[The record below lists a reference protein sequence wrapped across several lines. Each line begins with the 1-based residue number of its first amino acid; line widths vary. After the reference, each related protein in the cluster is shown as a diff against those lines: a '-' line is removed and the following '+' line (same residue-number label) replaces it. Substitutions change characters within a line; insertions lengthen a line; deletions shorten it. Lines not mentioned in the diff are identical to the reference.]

1 MYAIVEISGKQYRV
15 EKDITIN
22 VNKIQDSSEELKIDK
37 VLLYVDEE
45 NVLIGQPYLD
55 NVTVTATVLGDIKGK
70 KGRGIKFKKRKN
82 YTRTFG
88 FRPEYTQLKIDQVT
102 KA

>member
-15 EKDITIN
+15 EKDMTIK
-22 VNKIQDSSEELKIDK
+22 VNRIQNSDDEVKIDR
-37 VLLYVDEE
+37 VLLYVDGED
-45 NVLIGQPYLD
+45 VLIGQPYLE
-55 NVTVTATVLGDIKGK
+55 NVTVTATVMGDVRGK
-70 KGRGIKFKKRKN
+70 KVRGIKFKKRKN

-88 FRPEYTQLKIDQVT
+88 FRPDYTQLKIDQVT

>member
-1 MYAIVEISGKQYRV
+1 M
-15 EKDITIN
+15 
-22 VNKIQDSSEELKIDK
+22 
-37 VLLYVDEE
+37 LLYVDEE

-55 NVTVTATVLGDIKGK
+55 NVTVTATVIGDIRGK
-70 KGRGIKFKKRKN
+70 KVRGIKFKKRKN

-88 FRPEYTQLKIDQVT
+88 FRPDYTQLKIVQVT

>member
-15 EKDITIN
+15 EKDMTIN
-22 VNKIQDSSEELKIDK
+22 VNRIQNSGDEVKIER
-37 VLLYVDEE
+37 VLLYVDEK

-70 KGRGIKFKKRKN
+70 KVRGVKFKKRKN